1 MYLHVA
7 SDERLK
13 FMEEVGHV
21 GVNIHLLTRK
31 NIFSEMIALYSH
43 EDVALE
49 HPFRVNFTNER
60 AIDMGGVTK
69 DAFSAFFNEAYLYLF
84 DGSSSLHPA
93 MHASIDLEM
102 FQVFGRITSHAFLA
116 AGVLP
121 DWIAF
126 PCLAIALLGM
136 KTKCADSILKECF
149 ICSLSIYESSL
160 LRNAANCNG
169 AKFSSEI
176 ERELTT
182 LFSSH
187 GCREIPRPSNFRE
200 MIIKAA
206 KFTFITKPAA
216 ALQLMNS
223 GVPDQHAEFW
233 RHMTI
238 DKLYTLFISLSV
250 TPAKVLKLLEEPILT
265 NPAEEQVWI
274 YLRTFIGNMNTEEIR
289 AFFRFVT
296 GSSVIT
302 VTSINVTF
310 NSLDG
315 LARRPLSHTC
325 SATLE
330 ISNTYKS
337 YPEFAAEFKGVITNT
352 DWSMDAF

>member
-1 MYLHVA
+1 MCMYIA
-7 SDERLK
+7 SNERLK

-21 GVNIHLLTRK
+21 GVDIHHITRK
-31 NIFSEMIALYSH
+31 NIFGDMIALYSY

-49 HPFRVNFTNER
+49 YPFRVNFANER
-60 AIDMGGVTK
+60 AIDIGGVSK
-69 DAFSAFFNEAYLYLF
+69 DAFTAFFNEAYLYLF

-93 MHASIDLEM
+93 MNASIDLEM
-102 FQVFGRITSHAFLA
+102 FQVFGRITSHAYLA

-121 DWIAF
+121 DRIAF
-126 PCLAIALLGM
+126 PCLAIALLGV

-149 ICSLSIYESSL
+149 ISSLSIYETSI
-160 LRNAANCNG
+160 LRNAANCNS
-169 AKFSSEI
+169 AKFSSEM

-187 GCREIPRPSNFRE
+187 GCREVPRPSNFKE
-200 MIIKAA
+200 LIIKAA
-206 KFTFITKPAA
+206 KFTFVTKPAA

-223 GVPDQHAEFW
+223 GVHDQHGIFW
-233 RHMTI
+233 RQMTV
-238 DKLYTLFISLSV
+238 DKLYRLFNSLCVS
-250 TPAKVLKLLEEPILT
+250 PSKVLKLLEEPILE
-265 NPAEEQVWI
+265 NPAEEQVWM
-274 YLRTFIGNMNTEEIR
+274 YLRNFIGNMNTEEIR

-315 LARRPLSHTC
+315 LARRPVSHTC

-337 YPEFAAEFKGVITNT
+337 YPEFAAEFQTVITNS
-352 DWSMDAF
+352 DWCMDAY

>member
-1 MYLHVA
+1 M
-7 SDERLK
+7 
-13 FMEEVGHV
+13 
-21 GVNIHLLTRK
+21 
-31 NIFSEMIALYSH
+31 
-43 EDVALE
+43 
-49 HPFRVNFTNER
+49 
-60 AIDMGGVTK
+60 
-69 DAFSAFFNEAYLYLF
+69 
-84 DGSSSLHPA
+84 
-93 MHASIDLEM
+93 
-102 FQVFGRITSHAFLA
+102 
-116 AGVLP
+116 
-121 DWIAF
+121 
-126 PCLAIALLGM
+126 
-136 KTKCADSILKECF
+136 
-149 ICSLSIYESSL
+149 
-160 LRNAANCNG
+160 
-169 AKFSSEI
+169 
-176 ERELTT
+176 
-182 LFSSH
+182 
-187 GCREIPRPSNFRE
+187 
-200 MIIKAA
+200 
-206 KFTFITKPAA
+206 
-216 ALQLMNS
+216 
-223 GVPDQHAEFW
+223 
-233 RHMTI
+233 
-238 DKLYTLFISLSV
+238 